1 MDKKIPYHLILIF
14 LILSIGIWIAGYN
27 YYRHTSEQIKKDKE
41 EDLSSIADSKV
52 TQIVNWRKERLG
64 DAGNIFNN
72 PLIIPKIQQLL
83 ENESP
88 ELKRVIISVMESLR
102 EQYQYKSIIL
112 LDVRGYIRLAVPD
125 GQEILG
131 PDAKNLCRQAIRTGK
146 VIFSDL
152 YRGKFSDTIRL
163 TLVVPLLAPKGRDTV
178 PVGVLMLRIDPYQF
192 LYPLIQTWPVPG
204 DTSETILL
212 RREGDEVVFL
222 NELRHRKGAALTL
235 RFPVSEK
242 HLPAAKAMRGA
253 KGTIEG
259 IDYRGKE
266 VIAAI
271 REIPDSPWFLV
282 AKIDKEEV
290 YAPIRERFRIILILV
305 SVLILAAGFGVGF
318 LWRHQRADFYRTQ
331 YELEHEKSEA
341 REALLEEKQFTDLV
355 INSLPGVFYL
365 FDENGRFLR
374 WNRNLELNTAYSGE
388 EISKMNPLDFF
399 SEDDKKSIEDNIREV
414 FSKGESSV
422 EAYLKSKDGREFPYF
437 FTGLLFV
444 SGGKKYLVGMGM
456 DIAKIKHA
464 EEEIR
469 KLNEELEKRVIE
481 RTGQLEVANNELQRR
496 TVELEALNKEL
507 EAFSYSVSHD
517 LRAPLRGIDGFS
529 QALLEDYGPKLN
541 EEAKNH
547 LHRIRKSSQRMGQ
560 LIDDLLNLSRV
571 TRGAM
576 QHETVDLSEL
586 AFAISREIQMTQP
599 ERKAEFII
607 TKGLSVQ
614 GDARLLTILLEN
626 LLGNA
631 FKFTGKNPHAKIE
644 FGIAEYESKPA
655 YFVRDNGAGFDMT
668 YADKLFGAFQRLHS
682 QTEFPGTGIGLAIA
696 KRIIHR
702 HGGGIWA
709 EAEINKGAAFY
720 FTLQRGFHGQENHS
734 VG

>member
-1 MDKKIPYHLILIF
+1 MDKKIPYHLILVF
-14 LILSIGIWIAGYN
+14 LILSIGIWLAGYN
-27 YYRHTSEQIKKDKE
+27 YYRHDSEQIKKDKKE
-41 EDLSSIADSKV
+41 NLSAIADSKV
-52 TQIVNWRKERLG
+52 SQIVNWRKERLG

-72 PLIIPKIQQLL
+72 PLIIPYIKQFM
-83 ENESP
+83 ESESP
-88 ELKRVIISVMESLR
+88 ELKQKLLSAMGSLR
-102 EQYQYKSIIL
+102 KQSRYQSIIL
-112 LDVRGYIRLAVPD
+112 LDARGYIRLAVSD
-125 GQEILG
+125 GQEFLG
-131 PDAKNLCRQAIRTGK
+131 PDAKSLCRQAIRTRK

-152 YRGKFSDTIRL
+152 YRGKFSGTIRL
-163 TLVVPLLAPKGRDTV
+163 TLAVPLLSLKGRDTV
-178 PVGVLMLRIDPYQF
+178 SVGVLLLRVDPYQF
-192 LYPLIQTWPVPG
+192 LYPLIQTWPIPG
-204 DTSETILL
+204 NTSETILF

-222 NELRHRKGAALTL
+222 NELRHRKGTALTL
-235 RFPVSEK
+235 RFPVSEE
-242 HLPAAKAMRGA
+242 HLPEAKAMREA

-266 VIAAI
+266 VITAL

-282 AKIDKEEV
+282 AKIDKEEI
-290 YAPIRERFRIILILV
+290 YAPIREHFRIILILE

-341 REALLEEKQFTDLV
+341 QEALLEEKQFTDSV
-355 INSLPGVFYL
+355 INTLPGVFYL
-365 FDENGRFLR
+365 FDENGRYLR
-374 WNRNLELNTAYSGE
+374 WNRNFEIVTGYSVGE
-388 EISKMNPLDFF
+388 IRKINPLDLF
-399 SEDDKKSIEDNIREV
+399 EGEEKKLITKQIEDV
-414 FSKGESSV
+414 FDLGESSA
-422 EAYLKSKDGREFPYF
+422 EAHLVSKDGKKTPYF

-444 SGGKKYLVGMGM
+444 SGGKNYLVGMGI
-456 DIAKIKHA
+456 DITEIKHA

-481 RTGQLEVANNELQRR
+481 RTEQLEAANNELQRR
-496 TVELEALNKEL
+496 TVQLEALNKEL

-541 EEAKNH
+541 EETKNY

-571 TRGAM
+571 TRSAM

-599 ERKAEFII
+599 EREAEFII
-607 TKGLSVQ
+607 AKGLSVQ

-631 FKFTGKNPHAKIE
+631 FKFTGKNPYAKIE
-644 FGIAEYESKPA
+644 FGMVEYKGKPV
-655 YFVRDNGAGFDMT
+655 YFLRDNGAGFDMT

-682 QTEFPGTGIGLAIA
+682 QTDFPGTGIGLAIA

-720 FTLQRGFHGQENHS
+720 FTLQRGVHGHESHS

>member
-1 MDKKIPYHLILIF
+1 VDKKIPYHLVLIF
-14 LILSIGIWIAGYN
+14 LILSIGIWIAGYS

-102 EQYQYKSIIL
+102 EQYQYKNIIL
-112 LDVRGYIRLAVPD
+112 LDARGYIRLAVPN

-131 PDAKNLCRQAIRTGK
+131 PDAKSLCRQAIRTGK

-192 LYPLIQTWPVPG
+192 LYPLIQAWPIPG
-204 DTSETILL
+204 DTSETILF

-222 NELRHRKGAALTL
+222 NELRHRKGTALTL

-242 HLPAAKAMRGA
+242 HLPAAKAIRGA

-331 YELEHEKSEA
+331 YELEREKSEA
-341 REALLEEKQFTDLV
+341 REALLEEKQFTDSV

-399 SEDDKKSIEDNIREV
+399 REDDKKSIEDNIREV

-422 EAYLKSKDGREFPYF
+422 EAYLKSKAGREFPYF

-444 SGGKKYLVGMGM
+444 SGGKNYLVGMGM
-456 DIAKIKHA
+456 DITEIKHA

-481 RTGQLEVANNELQRR
+481 RTGQLEAANNELQRR

-529 QALLEDYGPKLN
+529 QALLEDYGLKLD
-541 EEAKNH
+541 EEAKNY

-571 TRGAM
+571 TRSVM
-576 QHETVDLSEL
+576 QHETVDLSGL

-607 TKGLSVQ
+607 AKGLSIP

-631 FKFTGKNPHAKIE
+631 FKFTGKNLRAKIE
-644 FGIAEYESKPA
+644 FGIVEYKGNPA

-702 HGGGIWA
+702 HGGSIWA
-709 EAEINKGAAFY
+709 EAKVNKGAAFY
-720 FTLQRGFHGQENHS
+720 FTLQRGFHGQEDHS